1 MENITII
8 NANNESVNVRV
19 IRYFELNN
27 NNYFI
32 YSLNEIDDQNYVKLY
47 AVKVENQNGAYVGS
61 SIVNEEEWN
70 AVKELIKVII
80 KGNKD
85 GVAEVADLNHNELD
99 SLSVTDARVFKL
111 ASQLADLLA
120 ANKKIDTQTPQL
132 EPELIANEP
141 NIAPESNNEM
151 ETDNIGE
158 IPSVDD
164 AIPNTNM
171 EPSKDLPTNSDNV
184 GSSIETPD
192 FTQTTVNDTSNKRE
206 DQNVEVEYYKNLYL
220 KEKQKNEELTNKIN
234 EIKKIIGLV

>member
-99 SLSVTDARVFKL
+99 SLSVTNARAFKL

-120 ANKKIDTQTPQL
+120 ANKKIDTQTLQL

-164 AIPNTNM
+164 AISNTNM

-206 DQNVEVEYYKNLYL
+206 YQNVEVEYYKNLYL